1 MITFLIIPPSSSPL
15 STDTLIFQFISAY
28 LLSPVL
34 QLCNLSLHI
43 FHHQFLDIS
52 FSRGNLLISS
62 YMSAL
67 YSTIFFQSWL
77 FQHTSKQITI
87 ESIELWYQLTQTKI
101 TQERKQAKK
110 IKLKPNKVVTQN
122 SKSYFYYQINR
133 SYVVCLSEKFT
144 TLK

>member
-1 MITFLIIPPSSSPL
+1 MIIFLIIPPSSSSL
-15 STDTLIFQFISAY
+15 STDRLIFQFIFAY

-133 SYVVCLSEKFT
+133 SYVVCLFEKFT

>member
-1 MITFLIIPPSSSPL
+1 MIIFLIIPPSSSSL
-15 STDTLIFQFISAY
+15 STDRLIFQFISAY
-28 LLSPVL
+28 FLSPVL